1 MSFAA
6 ISTTEI
12 SNIQIPV
19 LLNARTFCSM
29 VDIPIFA
36 TSVTGI
42 VSVPMQT
49 SIINQNTIFS
59 TDTVNEDSYDNGN
72 ISLWLEGDSVMSVEK
87 ARNLA
92 RLLEIEQLQ
101 DNWNGNGAN
110 CFSESILSFARK
122 IVMNLLIQ
130 PAVFP
135 TARDGIQLEYENE
148 LGDYLELEL
157 FENERIKMFSF
168 DHTGKSL
175 TEEINYDSINKVVS
189 KFYGRNI

>member
-36 TSVTGI
+36 TSATGI

-59 TDTVNEDSYDNGN
+59 TDTVNEDSY
-72 ISLWLEGDSVMSVEK
+72 
-87 ARNLA
+87 
-92 RLLEIEQLQ
+92 
-101 DNWNGNGAN
+101 
-110 CFSESILSFARK
+110 
-122 IVMNLLIQ
+122 
-130 PAVFP
+130 VF
-135 TARDGIQLEYENE
+135 
-148 LGDYLELEL
+148 
-157 FENERIKMFSF
+157 
-168 DHTGKSL
+168 
-175 TEEINYDSINKVVS
+175 
-189 KFYGRNI
+189 